1 MKIGNLI
8 RSLNTGVLA
17 LLAFGGMLLYMCA
30 ADLVVSFKPAVSFEE
45 LLEEGK
51 ELKPGSHVEG
61 TVVYALDYLAYESAY
76 TKRSDGSRSGSRKSG
91 NYYMIPA
98 ATGCFALKCRQAD
111 VDALN
116 SLSEETFDYMMSG
129 TEPSTEIFVEGKAEL
144 LEGNLAGFY
153 KEYLG
158 ELGYTEAEIQQMGEP
173 LVVRYVNFMAVRI
186 GFVLGLVLVLL
197 GLLLLRAGYRREV
210 RGSGLKR
217 AEDLPDAP

>member
-1 MKIGNLI
+1 
-8 RSLNTGVLA
+8 
-17 LLAFGGMLLYMCA
+17 
-30 ADLVVSFKPAVSFEE
+30 
-45 LLEEGK
+45 
-51 ELKPGSHVEG
+51 
-61 TVVYALDYLAYESAY
+61 
-76 TKRSDGSRSGSRKSG
+76 
-91 NYYMIPA
+91 
-98 ATGCFALKCRQAD
+98 
-111 VDALN
+111 
-116 SLSEETFDYMMSG
+116 MMSG

>member
-8 RSLNTGVLA
+8 RSFNTAVVM
-17 LLAFGGMLLYMCA
+17 LLLFGGMALYMSIP
-30 ADLVVSFKPAVSFEE
+30 DLIISFKPAVSFEE
-45 LLEEGK
+45 LLEDGTQ
-51 ELKPGSHVEG
+51 LKAGSHVAG
-61 TVVYALDYLAYESAY
+61 NVVYVLDYFASESSY